1 MHRTHRGSETG
12 VGWSPQHNRGNVCH
26 GSFSPGSGLY
36 DLDVVCILE
45 PLPKWSHAGVVR
57 GFVAMAQRAK
67 PNVTGTGDGRVESA
81 HFSFCFALLH
91 SLLFNDT
98 VDVLVT
104 RIGKGNVAP
113 YLDRL

>member
-36 DLDVVCILE
+36 DLDVVCVLE

-67 PNVTGTGDGRVESA
+67 PNVTGTGDGRHLIKGSPSGE
-81 HFSFCFALLH
+81 CPLK
-91 SLLFNDT
+91 LLFCT
-98 VDVLVT
+98 PTFPAL
-104 RIGKGNVAP
+104 
-113 YLDRL
+113 